1 MIEQQNDR
9 KPWYEDNGDGTPVF
23 CAIIIFLS
31 NIITALCGAIS
42 RCQSIWDVLGSFLAC
57 ILYLLILFV
66 PVMAILAMM
75 YNIIYGLI
83 NFNIQNVGIEFNIGK
98 YKCFVSIFEILGG
111 TIIMIILYFV
121 MQKVFGISIFNLY
134 SAMN

>member
-1 MIEQQNDR
+1 
-9 KPWYEDNGDGTPVF
+9 
-23 CAIIIFLS
+23 
-31 NIITALCGAIS
+31 
-42 RCQSIWDVLGSFLAC
+42 
-57 ILYLLILFV
+57 
-66 PVMAILAMM
+66 MM

-134 SAMN
+134 SVMN